1 MVRLTGIWSGCI
13 VVLAVTLVSLVFSFA
28 HSAFDPLVISIIIG
42 IFLSN
47 LIGGSSDIRVGIET
61 CLRFSLPS
69 GIALY
74 GMQLDFS
81 GFQMENWSIVG
92 ASFVLMFAISYL
104 FSRYVT
110 GLGPD
115 LSLLIASGLSI
126 CGASA
131 IVVIASA
138 AGARR
143 EETSISIISVMI
155 AGLTGM
161 VIYRLMAGTSLLSSD
176 GVPMVVGT
184 TLPMLGQVKV
194 AARAFGQ
201 DALEMAVNYK
211 LIRVSALPLVAL
223 LVMAMGGKKSV
234 SGGRPWFMAVFFLL
248 ALLSNV
254 SGDIASLRGVAGHL
268 SAFLL
273 TAALASIGLSVD
285 LDTILQKGMAPPVA
299 AGVSWGL
306 TATIISLAIAL
317 ML

>member
-1 MVRLTGIWSGCI
+1 M
-13 VVLAVTLVSLVFSFA
+13 VLAVTLVSLVFSFA

-47 LIGGSSDIRVGIET
+47 LIEESSGIRGGIES
-61 CLRFSLPS
+61 CLRLTLPS

-81 GFQMENWSIVG
+81 AFQMGNWSLVIM
-92 ASFVLMFAISYL
+92 SFVLMFTIAYL
-104 FSRYVT
+104 FARYVT
-110 GLGPD
+110 GLGSE

-126 CGASA
+126 CGAAA
-131 IVVIASA
+131 IVVVAAAS
-138 AGARR
+138 GARR
-143 EETSISIISVMI
+143 EDTSISIISVMI

-161 VIYRLMAGTSLLSSD
+161 VIYRLVAGTSLLPTD
-176 GVPMVVGT
+176 GVPLLVGT
-184 TLPMLGQVKV
+184 TLPMFGQVKV

-201 DALEMAVNYK
+201 SALDMAVNYK
-211 LIRVSALPLVAL
+211 LIRISALPLVAL
-223 LVMAMGGKKSV
+223 LVMVMGRRKGV
-234 SGGRPWFMAVFFLL
+234 SGSRPWFMSVFFLL
-248 ALLSNV
+248 ALLSNI
-254 SGDIASLRGVAGHL
+254 STDIASLRGVTGHV

-285 LDTILQKGMAPPVA
+285 FDTIMKKGIAPPVA

-306 TATIISLAIAL
+306 TTIIIFLVISV